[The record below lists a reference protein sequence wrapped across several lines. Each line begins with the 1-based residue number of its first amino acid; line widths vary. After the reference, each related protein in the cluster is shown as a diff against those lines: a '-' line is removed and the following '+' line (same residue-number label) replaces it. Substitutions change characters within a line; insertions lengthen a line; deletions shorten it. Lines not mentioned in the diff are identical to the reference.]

1 MRVPSGKILW
11 NEYRSFDGN
20 RQVCPRT
27 RPDGDL
33 LVANQC
39 AIRLSVALGRS
50 SCGFTFANWSYGGF
64 IHSSGACS
72 HLPPHV
78 TGSTDLVNYLEDEG
92 LGFEVYT
99 KSPTLTAA
107 NVKDRVRGRMGIIY
121 FGLCFGVRGSHIDF
135 WNGNQFMNQV
145 LRVSAGGG
153 LPSSS
158 DLFATADG
166 DIKFSPTP

>member
-1 MRVPSGKILW
+1 MRVPNGKALW
-11 NEYRSFDGN
+11 NAYLEFDGN
-20 RQVCPRT
+20 RQPCQRT
-27 RPDGDL
+27 KAGGDL

-39 AIRLSVALGRS
+39 AVRMSVALARS
-50 SCGFTFANWSYGGF
+50 GCGFSFGNWTHGF
-64 IHSSGACS
+64 VHRGGACS
-72 HLPPHV
+72 DLPEHV
-78 TGSTDLVNYLEDEG
+78 TGSTYLTEYLEGEG
-92 LGFEVYT
+92 LTFESYT
-99 KSPTLTAA
+99 KSPSLTAA

-166 DIKFSPTP
+166 VIKFSPTP